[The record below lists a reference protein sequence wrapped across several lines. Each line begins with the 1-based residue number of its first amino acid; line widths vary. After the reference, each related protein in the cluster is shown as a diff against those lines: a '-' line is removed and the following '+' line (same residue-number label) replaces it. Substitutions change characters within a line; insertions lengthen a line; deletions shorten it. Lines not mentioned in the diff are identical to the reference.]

1 MGTWAAALLGHL
13 FLEIENHE
21 AHLKR
26 WSDNWHTD
34 DDTQEKGLG
43 GARVGGRV
51 RGGAVSVCVERINIT
66 SAKWNMYINK
76 PAQRY
81 YAT

>member
-34 DDTQEKGLG
+34 DDTQEKGLVEG
-43 GARVGGRV
+43 GGVV
-51 RGGAVSVCVERINIT
+51 YTERGGAVSVCVW
-66 SAKWNMYINK
+66 SV
-76 PAQRY
+76 
-81 YAT
+81 